1 MSKKTK
7 GTQHNLDARAGQH
20 SNAARQSSR
29 GWPLTTKE
37 CCDPL
42 CSEIWKNIRTL
53 PRVDKWIELYG
64 SDETCLD
71 LRARSLLIACHNMV
85 FNGRMKIPTRTDF
98 GKWVKILDTFEGR
111 LHQRSKHPLSSY
123 WIDKD
128 LAPAIARS
136 IEKARAFKDST
147 VLNPKHPVNQVIVEL
162 SESITKM
169 NGGHHNHE
177 LVADLANVL
186 VPMID
191 PTDQRPTQNPFKAGA
206 IGQLIRRQN

>member
-7 GTQHNLDARAGQH
+7 GTRRNLDAQH

-29 GWPLTTKE
+29 GWALTAKE
-37 CCDPL
+37 CGDPL
-42 CSEIWKNIRTL
+42 CNEIWKKIHAI
-53 PRVDKWIELYG
+53 PRVNKWIELYG
-64 SDETCLD
+64 SDEICLD

-98 GKWVKILDTFEGR
+98 GKWVNILETFEGR
-111 LHQRSKHPLSSY
+111 MRQRSDHPLSSY

-128 LAPAIARS
+128 LAPAIAKS
-136 IEKARAFKDST
+136 IKQACAFKEST
-147 VLNPKHPVNQVIVEL
+147 VLNPKHPVHQVICEL
-162 SESITKM
+162 SKSITQM
-169 NGGHHNHE
+169 SGGRRNHE

-191 PTDQRPTQNPFKAGA
+191 PADERPTKNPFNAAA
-206 IGQLIRRQN
+206 IGKLIQRQN